1 METKI
6 DNIELKFINNQKINQ
21 KNEERPNNLE
31 FFSKDKEFQE
41 ISPKIDQKDF
51 TQSSPSLPTERKAS
65 YDSESICPS
74 QAETLSQTSE
84 SSFFFSYAN
93 ANSQALS
100 ANDII
105 QIEKKTEKQISFF
118 HGAEEHF
125 YKLMPEKFIDYTN
138 TKNYIHK
145 KNYFKKNTTSNHGI
159 KNRKQNIIYEDIQMS
174 NYFYFPVVYYP
185 YPINSFYFNSFPNIN
200 INDCNNNKTPK
211 ENNTEAPK
219 DKNSDEKKIE
229 INAQKE
235 EKNEEKAKINEPKD
249 DKSEEKKEFG
259 KEEEIGEE
267 KEDNIEVFNSK
278 RKQKYYNNTNKY
290 NYRNS
295 QDYNYKNSYNNK
307 QRYYKNYNNRQYN
320 KNTNYYYYDNENFQ
334 DERNNYYYNNNYN
347 KRRYQK
353 PFENRFY
360 NYK

>member
-6 DNIELKFINNQKINQ
+6 DNIELKFINNKKINQ

-51 TQSSPSLPTERKAS
+51 SQSSPSLPTERKAS

-200 INDCNNNKTPK
+200 INNYNNKTPK
-211 ENNTEAPK
+211 ENTTEIPK

-235 EKNEEKAKINEPKD
+235 EKNEEKGKINEPKD
-249 DKSEEKKEFG
+249 DKNEEKKEFG
-259 KEEEIGEE
+259 KEDEIGEE
-267 KEDNIEVFNSK
+267 KEDNIEVINSK

-295 QDYNYKNSYNNK
+295 QDYNYKKSYNNK

>member
-51 TQSSPSLPTERKAS
+51 SQSSPSLPTERKAS

-100 ANDII
+100 TNDII

-200 INDCNNNKTPK
+200 INNYNNNKTQK
-211 ENNTEAPK
+211 ENTTETPK

-249 DKSEEKKEFG
+249 DKSEEKNEVG

-295 QDYNYKNSYNNK
+295 QDYNYKKPYNNK

-320 KNTNYYYYDNENFQ
+320 RNTNYYYDNENFQ